1 MVPTSGDATMIT
13 AIAEMSSGVVKLYF
27 LFGVIV
33 EVD

>member
-1 MVPTSGDATMIT
+1 MPIETAT
-13 AIAEMSSGVVKLYF
+13 EMRSGVVKLYF